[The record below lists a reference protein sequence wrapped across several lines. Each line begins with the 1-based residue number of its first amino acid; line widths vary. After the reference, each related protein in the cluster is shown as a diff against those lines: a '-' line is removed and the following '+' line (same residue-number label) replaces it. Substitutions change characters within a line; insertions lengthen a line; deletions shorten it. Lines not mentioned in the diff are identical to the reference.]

1 MSAKNT
7 NLNSLPSLVVESTLP
22 LITANFEVIETQ
34 LRSELKKYDLLVD
47 EDSVKT
53 AKNMATQINVISQ
66 QIDTLRKER
75 IKELKVP
82 IDKFDTKCKSLIA
95 ICQKSRGRL
104 LSQVEVF
111 DNKKKQECLILL
123 KKELSSNYLKFE
135 IKDEFKTVNVEDLAI
150 LSNLNKTGIA
160 KKAMDE
166 IEKRVIE
173 VKKLQDLVNTRLL
186 ELEGRCYKAGLT
198 APLTRLNVD
207 HFLKTKDEVYE
218 SSLNLLL
225 DSEIKRLKTL
235 NKPKETTPTPK
246 EQPPQPKQTIQPR
259 KTSGNIQKYKVVFE
273 IEIEVDEA
281 YEAQIEPSL
290 VQKLQRGGLK
300 ATPKVAITRL
310 ENQTSLNNAIYK
322 EEYLAEGSLF

>member
-1 MSAKNT
+1 MSA
-7 NLNSLPSLVVESTLP
+7 SQIILPKMEVEIQKPS
-22 LITANFEVIETQ
+22 IVANFVAIETY
-34 LRSELKKYDLLVD
+34 LKDELKKYEFIVD
-47 EDSVKT
+47 ENSVKT
-53 AKNMATQINVISQ
+53 AKSMATEINGIKN
-66 QIDTLRKER
+66 QIDTLRKEK
-75 IKELKVP
+75 IKELRLP
-82 IDKFDTKCKSLIA
+82 IDEFDTKCKDLVALCNTSR
-95 ICQKSRGRL
+95 QKL
-104 LSQVEVF
+104 LQQVEVY
-111 DNKKKQECLILL
+111 DQEKKDECLTRL
-123 KKELSSNYLKFE
+123 KETLTNTYQKFNIE
-135 IKDEFKTVNVEDLAI
+135 EEFKTVNVEDLAI